1 MSKTISVLEFSWFK
15 MSEEVNSCETHLT
28 PSRNQMRIRFACHHL
43 SHKDVHFAGKQC
55 GEFTA
60 IFCRNNCP
68 SVNLIHLLLR
78 FIRLQLARNAKLN

>member
-28 PSRNQMRIRFACHHL
+28 PSINQMCTRFACHHL
-43 SHKDVHFAGKQC
+43 SHKDVQFTAKQC

-60 IFCRNNCP
+60 IFCCHNCP
-68 SVNLIHLLLR
+68 SVALY
-78 FIRLQLARNAKLN
+78 